1 MQGISSFFKS
11 SLTNNLY
18 SELCSFEKQWK
29 DYQNLKARPLK
40 MTRYKK
46 FVKLPSTT
54 HFAPHSGNLQVSDM
68 ITVRLENLLLKLL
81 TLREDPFWNVLPQY
95 GHFFRTLWQCPYGGN
110 TFQGA
115 SFTPV
120 IVFFTMNDQGSLLFL
135 LGGETTLCKTPHFQW
150 IYGKLSQS

>member
-1 MQGISSFFKS
+1 MQGILSFFSNS
-11 SLTNNLY
+11 SLTNNLD
-18 SELCSFEKQWK
+18 SELCSLEKQWK

-40 MTRYKK
+40 MMRYKK
-46 FVKLPSTT
+46 FVGLPSTT

-68 ITVRLENLLLKLL
+68 IRVRLENLLLKLL

-110 TFQGA
+110 TFQKGT

-120 IVFFTMNDQGSLLFL
+120 RVFFYNEWSGISIIPVRGRNHPM
-135 LGGETTLCKTPHFQW
+135 
-150 IYGKLSQS
+150 